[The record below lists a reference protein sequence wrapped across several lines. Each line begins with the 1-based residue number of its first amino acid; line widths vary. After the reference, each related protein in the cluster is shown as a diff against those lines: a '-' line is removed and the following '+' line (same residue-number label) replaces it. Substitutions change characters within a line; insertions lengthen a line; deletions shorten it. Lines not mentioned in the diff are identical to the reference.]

1 MMISIIMILMIDAI
15 MMIKEVMILKAPR
28 GSPPGSECW

>member
-15 MMIKEVMILKAPR
+15 MMNKEVMILK
-28 GSPPGSECW
+28 STSWISSWQ

>member
-15 MMIKEVMILKAPR
+15 MMITDDMILE
-28 GSPPGSECW
+28 STSWISSWQ